1 MGLDPDEQ
9 EILRLLTKLKDAGGE
24 YPKDMLA
31 ERRRA
36 YLASMAGLG
45 LAKGPGMGNPNGVKN
60 ARSARLPRGSGV
72 LLETALIA
80 VILAETS
87 AVVYAY
93 RHELVDFFQTNI
105 TDSRVE
111 QAASPEAIPTSL
123 EIQSVSPSPAL
134 SSTAMPTATGTPIPG
149 IVDDTAPDTS
159 LLSATPDPNGNDG
172 NNGNNGNHYGQTPK
186 PERTKENNGNGN
198 NDKPPKEDRPSKE
211 DKPPGDE
218 PKPTKAK

>member
-9 EILRLLTKLKDAGGE
+9 EIVRLLTKLKDAGGA
-24 YPKDMLA
+24 YPRDMLA

-36 YLASMAGLG
+36 YLSSMAGLG
-45 LAKGPGMGNPNGVKN
+45 LAKGPEMRSNNGIKN
-60 ARSARLPRGSGV
+60 SRRPGLPRGSGA
-72 LLETALIA
+72 LLEMALIA

-93 RHELVDFFQTNI
+93 RHELVDFLQTNI

-111 QAASPEAIPTSL
+111 QAAPPEAMPTSL
-123 EIQSVSPSPAL
+123 EIQGVSPSPAVI
-134 SSTAMPTATGTPIPG
+134 SSTALPTATGTPIPG
-149 IVDDTAPDTS
+149 IADETAPDTS
-159 LLSATPDPNGNDG
+159 LLSATPGP
-172 NNGNNGNHYGQTPK
+172 NGNNGNHYGQTPK

-198 NDKPPKEDRPSKE
+198 NDKPPKED
-211 DKPPGDE
+211 KPPKDDEPPRDE